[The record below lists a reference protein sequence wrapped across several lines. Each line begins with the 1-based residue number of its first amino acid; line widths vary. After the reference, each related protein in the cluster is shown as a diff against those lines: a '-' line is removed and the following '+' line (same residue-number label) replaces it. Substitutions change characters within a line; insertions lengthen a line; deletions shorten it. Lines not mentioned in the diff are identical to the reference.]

1 MKTDIVK
8 QLEELDAQITGE
20 MTEEQFALR
29 KRIAELRIELNKTE
43 LQKPDDS
50 QFECFG
56 CGS

>member
-20 MTEEQFALR
+20 MTEEQFEIR
-29 KRIAELRIELNKTE
+29 KRIAELKSELNKTE

-50 QFECFG
+50 EFECFG